1 MSSSAKMRK
10 LSVGID
16 ADLKASFE
24 DTPRGIGLAPPLR
37 DEELRLPDRARGGH
51 PPSAPSTPASRQA
64 ARPR

>member
-24 DTPRGIGLAPPLR
+24 DTPRGIGLAPP
-37 DEELRLPDRARGGH
+37 AR
-51 PPSAPSTPASRQA
+51 
-64 ARPR
+64 